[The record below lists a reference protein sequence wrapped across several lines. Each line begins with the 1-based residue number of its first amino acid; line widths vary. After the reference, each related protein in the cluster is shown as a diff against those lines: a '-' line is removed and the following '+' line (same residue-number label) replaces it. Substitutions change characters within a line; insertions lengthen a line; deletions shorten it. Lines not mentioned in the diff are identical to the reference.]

1 MAPIANEAAEVT
13 TIGPITCGRGPFL
26 GHIIHFR
33 NQSLVAA
40 KNSLIATGLPIWGT
54 EQV

>member
-13 TIGPITCGRGPFL
+13 TIGPITCGGGPFL
-26 GHIIHFR
+26 GHIHFQG
-33 NQSLVAA
+33 QSLVAA
-40 KNSLIATGLPIWGT
+40 KHSLIATGPPIWGT